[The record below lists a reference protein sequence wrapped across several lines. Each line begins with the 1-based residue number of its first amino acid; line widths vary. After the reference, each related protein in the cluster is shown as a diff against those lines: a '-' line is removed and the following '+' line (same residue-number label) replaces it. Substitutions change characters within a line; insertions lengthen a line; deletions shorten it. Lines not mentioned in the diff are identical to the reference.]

1 MKKKPELELFSPTQE
16 GLIVPLSKYLKQMV
30 EFAKTE
36 WSGITISES
45 KIKEV
50 WKLVASNSYIED
62 DEPNE
67 IAEMFEKMSADL
79 SMAEEME
86 DERLANPVVEA
97 EEVEVELTE
106 DEPVSESLAL
116 VESVKDGLELSSFT
130 QKFDIGSGMT
140 QCVPKG
146 QVEMKDWVAAF
157 AFGLT
162 LESGAQWIIGDSVV
176 ALENAGHEDVVNQL
190 CANFKKSYP
199 TVSGYARACR
209 AFPAAKR
216 DPMLP
221 FTVYREIGNA
231 NFGDEKTNAQKQSEL
246 LEAAKTEK
254 LSSTEVRNRVRNEQG
269 KDDKPVRK
277 YILINVRSA
286 SSSEPPRLN
295 APKDEIDSLRFTVT
309 ELKSMP
315 DEVNDHQLLIEISD
329 KSWFDPAENEWMR
342 FGKEA

>member
-16 GLIVPLSKYLKQMV
+16 GIIVPLSTYLRQMG
-30 EFAKTE
+30 EFVKTE
-36 WSGITISES
+36 WPGINITETH
-45 KIKEV
+45 IKKAWQKVMKNEY
-50 WKLVASNSYIED
+50 LED
-62 DEPNE
+62 DAPDEML
-67 IAEMFEKMSADL
+67 EMFEKMSADL
-79 SMAEEME
+79 DMAEEMAE
-86 DERLANPVVEA
+86 ERLANPVV

-106 DEPVSESLAL
+106 DEPVQSESLAL
-116 VESVKDGLELSSFT
+116 VESVKNGLELSSFT

-140 QCVPKG
+140 QCVPRG
-146 QVEMKDWVAAF
+146 EVEMKDWVAAF

-190 CANFKKSYP
+190 CANFKKSYS

-209 AFPAAKR
+209 VFTAEMR
-216 DPMLP
+216 DATLP

-231 NFGDEKTNAQKQSEL
+231 NFGDNSTNKQKEL

-269 KDDKPVRK
+269 KDDKPAGHRF
-277 YILINVRSA
+277 LLLNVGNFSN
-286 SSSEPPRLN
+286 SEV
-295 APKDEIDSLRFTVT
+295 LRN
-309 ELKSMP
+309 MP
-315 DEVNDHQLLIEISD
+315 EEVQEHQLLIDLSD

>member
-16 GLIVPLSKYLKQMV
+16 GIIVPLSTYLRQMG
-30 EFAKTE
+30 EFVKTE
-36 WSGITISES
+36 WPGINITETH
-45 KIKEV
+45 IKKAWQKVMKNEY
-50 WKLVASNSYIED
+50 LED
-62 DEPNE
+62 DAPDEML
-67 IAEMFEKMSADL
+67 EMFEKMSADL
-79 SMAEEME
+79 DMAEEMAE
-86 DERLANPVVEA
+86 ERLANPVV

-106 DEPVSESLAL
+106 DEPIEVNESLAL
-116 VESVKDGLELSSFT
+116 VESVKNGLELSSFT

-146 QVEMKDWVAAF
+146 QVELKDWVAAF

-254 LSSTEVRNRVRNEQG
+254 LSSTEVRNRVRSEQG
-269 KDDKPVRK
+269 KDDKPMGHRF
-277 YILINVRSA
+277 LLLNVGNFSN
-286 SSSEPPRLN
+286 SEV
-295 APKDEIDSLRFTVT
+295 LRN
-309 ELKSMP
+309 MP
-315 DEVNDHQLLIEISD
+315 EEVQEHQLLIDLSD

>member
-16 GLIVPLSKYLKQMV
+16 GIIVPLSTYLRQMG
-30 EFAKTE
+30 EFVKTE
-36 WSGITISES
+36 WPGINITETH
-45 KIKEV
+45 IKKAWAKVIKNEY
-50 WKLVASNSYIED
+50 LED
-62 DEPNE
+62 DAPDEML
-67 IAEMFEKMSADL
+67 EMFEKMSADL
-79 SMAEEME
+79 DMAEEMAE
-86 DERLANPVVEA
+86 ERLANPVEPV
-97 EEVEVELTE
+97 EVEVELTE
-106 DEPVSESLAL
+106 DEPVNESLAL
-116 VESVKDGLELSSFT
+116 VESVKNGLELSSFT

-146 QVEMKDWVAAF
+146 EVEMKDWVAAF

-209 AFPAAKR
+209 AFTSDKR

-231 NFGDEKTNAQKQSEL
+231 NFGDEKTNAKKQSEL

-254 LSSTEVRNRVRNEQG
+254 LSSTEVRNRVRSEQG
-269 KDDKPVRK
+269 KDDKPMGHRF
-277 YILINVRSA
+277 LLLNVGNFSN
-286 SSSEPPRLN
+286 SEV
-295 APKDEIDSLRFTVT
+295 LRN
-309 ELKSMP
+309 MP
-315 DEVNDHQLLIEISD
+315 EEVQEHQLLIDLSD
-329 KSWFDPAENEWMR
+329 KSWFDPAENEWQR
-342 FGKEA
+342 FLKEQ

>member
-1 MKKKPELELFSPTQE
+1 MKKKVELELFSPTQE
-16 GLIVPLSKYLKQMV
+16 GIIVPLSKYLNQMA

-36 WSGITISES
+36 WPGISITETH
-45 KIKEV
+45 IKKA
-50 WKLVASNSYIED
+50 WAKLQKNEYLGD
-62 DEPNE
+62 DAPD
-67 IAEMFEKMSADL
+67 EMLEMYEKMSADL
-79 SMAEEME
+79 DMAEEMAE
-86 DERLANPVVEA
+86 ERLANPVVEA

-106 DEPVSESLAL
+106 YEPVNESLAL
-116 VESVKDGLELSSFT
+116 VESVKQGLELSSFT
-130 QKFDIGSGMT
+130 TKFDIGSGMT
-140 QCVPKG
+140 QCVPRG

-176 ALENAGHEDVVNQL
+176 ALENAGHDDVVNQL

-231 NFGDEKTNAQKQSEL
+231 NFGEDSAKKQNEL
-246 LEAAKTEK
+246 LEAAKNEK

-269 KDDKPVRK
+269 KDDKPTGHRFLLLNVGNFSNSEVLRK
-277 YILINVRSA
+277 
-286 SSSEPPRLN
+286 
-295 APKDEIDSLRFTVT
+295 
-309 ELKSMP
+309 MP
-315 DEVNDHQLLIEISD
+315 EEVQEHQLLIDLGD
-329 KSWFDPAENEWMR
+329 KSWFDPAENEWLK
-342 FGKEA
+342 FLKEA

>member
-1 MKKKPELELFSPTQE
+1 MKKKELELFSPTQE
-16 GLIVPLSKYLKQMV
+16 GIIVPLSKYLNQMA

-36 WSGITISES
+36 WPGISITETH
-45 KIKEV
+45 IKKA
-50 WKLVASNSYIED
+50 WAKLQKNEYLGD
-62 DEPNE
+62 DAPD
-67 IAEMFEKMSADL
+67 EMLEMYEKMSADL
-79 SMAEEME
+79 DMAEEMAE
-86 DERLANPVVEA
+86 ERLANPVVEA

-106 DEPVSESLAL
+106 DKPINESLAL

-140 QCVPKG
+140 QCVPRG

-176 ALENAGHEDVVNQL
+176 ALENAGHDDVVNQL

-209 AFPAAKR
+209 AFPADKR

-231 NFGDEKTNAQKQSEL
+231 NFGEDSAKKQNEL

-254 LSSTEVRNRVRNEQG
+254 LSSTEVRNRVRSEQG
-269 KDDKPVRK
+269 KDDKPSGHRF
-277 YILINVRSA
+277 LLLNVGNFSN
-286 SSSEPPRLN
+286 SEV
-295 APKDEIDSLRFTVT
+295 LRT
-309 ELKSMP
+309 MP
-315 DEVNDHQLLIEISD
+315 EEVQEHQLLIDLGD
-329 KSWFDPAENEWMR
+329 KSWFDPAENEWLK
-342 FGKEA
+342 FLKEQ